1 VVVLPKTQA
10 AVEVALPAGV
20 EEELTNLRGF
30 ADLVN
35 ERWGYWLGARIK
47 QQEGNQATEDKRKAV
62 REAGKALRNG
72 IEEIIKAADVD
83 KWHTL
88 NTTLADA
95 KKVVKEAMKP
105 FAEKISPLRKA
116 VRYLDS
122 VAIPDAMKELGKP
135 IAPRFSL
142 SEYIGNALKAQK
154 KK

>member
-10 AVEVALPAGV
+10 VAEALPASV

-35 ERWGYWLGARIK
+35 ERWGYWMGARLK
-47 QQEGNQATEDKRKAV
+47 QQEGNQATAEQRKAV
-62 REAGKALRNG
+62 REAGKAVRNG
-72 IEEIIKAADVD
+72 VEDIIKAADVE

-88 NTTLADA
+88 NTTLSEA

-122 VAIPDAMKELGKP
+122 VAIPDALKELGKP
-135 IAPRFSL
+135 ISPRFSL
-142 SEYIGNALKAQK
+142 SEYIDSALKAQK

>member
-1 VVVLPKTQA
+1 LPKTQ
-10 AVEVALPAGV
+10 AVEVALPESV

-35 ERWGYWLGARIK
+35 ERWGYWLGARLK

-62 REAGKALRNG
+62 REAGKAIRNG
-72 IEEIIKAADVD
+72 VEEIIKAADVD
-83 KWHTL
+83 KWHSLNATL
-88 NTTLADA
+88 TEA
-95 KKVVKEAMKP
+95 KKAVKEAMKP

-142 SEYIGNALKAQK
+142 SEYIDSALKAQK